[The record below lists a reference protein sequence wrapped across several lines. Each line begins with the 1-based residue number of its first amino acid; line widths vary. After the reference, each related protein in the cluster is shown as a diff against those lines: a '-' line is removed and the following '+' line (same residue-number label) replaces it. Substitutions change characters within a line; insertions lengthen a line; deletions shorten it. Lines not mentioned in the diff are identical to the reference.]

1 MNINEADQMAAAA
14 RRVIDIITKEQWP
27 VDIEAGIATDDYL
40 NKLYTPEQVQLM
52 TVAMEIAKRKKKEN
66 AKKLWAEAQALVKKE
81 AKEYG
86 IL

>member
-1 MNINEADQMAAAA
+1 MTLEEADQMAAAA

-40 NKLYTPEQVQLM
+40 SKLYTPEQVQLM
-52 TVAMEIAKRKKKEN
+52 AVAMEIAKRKKKEN
-66 AKKLWAEAQALVKKE
+66 AKKLWAEAQALAKKE

-86 IL
+86 LL